1 VSPLFGRRRGAG
13 QSPQEEAEEARRDAE
28 SLARLEQGHIPLA
41 ASERLA
47 ALAAAGGDGA
57 FSSDLSV
64 AEFSLLH
71 RLGIDPITMVMGSSI
86 YHVGWQNVYFN
97 SPTEFHAI
105 SDAYNEARRLALGRL
120 TEEAQTAGADAVV
133 GVRITE
139 GAYDWAA
146 STIEFMAIGT
156 AVRLPAELRGAGGPV
171 LTDLSGQE
179 FWQLCDA
186 GIRPVGIVA
195 FTSVHYAP
203 ATMRTVMAQGG
214 GGMMAGGMM
223 GGSSWLNQELT
234 DYTQGLY
241 DARRTAMRGIAAQ
254 AKALDA
260 DGIVGVQVRQH
271 VRGHRVARGLGAE
284 TEDMIVTLH
293 VIGTAIRADPALG
306 NAGTVTKTA
315 ISLGK
320 PLPTASTRA
329 ASAGI

>member
-1 VSPLFGRRRGAG
+1 MSPLFGRRRGA
-13 QSPQEEAEEARRDAE
+13 PQNPQDAAEEARRDAE

-47 ALAAAGGDGA
+47 ALAAAGGAAA

-86 YHVGWQNVYFN
+86 YHVGWQNVFFN
-97 SPTEFHAI
+97 SPTEFHAV
-105 SDAYNEARRLALGRL
+105 SDAFNESRRLALGRL
-120 TEEAQTAGADAVV
+120 AEEAQTAGADAVV

-146 STIEFMAIGT
+146 STVEFMAIGT

-186 GIRPVGIVA
+186 GIRPVGIAA
-195 FTSVHYAP
+195 FTSVHYVP
-203 ATMRTVMAQGG
+203 ATMRTAAAMG
-214 GGMMAGGMM
+214 GGMM
-223 GGSSWLNQELT
+223 GGSWRNQELT
-234 DYTQGLY
+234 DYTEGLY
-241 DARRTAMRGIAAQ
+241 DVRRKAMRGVAQ
-254 AKALDA
+254 QAGALDA
-260 DGIVGVQVRQH
+260 DGIVGVRVRQH
-271 VRGHRVARGLGAE
+271 VRGHRVARQLGVE
-284 TEDMIVTLH
+284 TEDMIVTMH
-293 VIGTAIRADPALG
+293 VMGTAIRADPALG
-306 NAGTVTKTA
+306 GGTAPKAA
-315 ISLGK
+315 ISFGK

-329 ASAGI
+329 ASAGV

>member
-1 VSPLFGRRRGAG
+1 MSPLFGRRRGGG
-13 QSPQEEAEEARRDAE
+13 QSPEEQAEEARRDAE

-47 ALAAAGGDGA
+47 ALAAAGGEGA

-97 SPTEFHAI
+97 SPTEFHAV

-120 TEEAQTAGADAVV
+120 VEEAQTAGADAVV

-156 AVRLPAELRGAGGPV
+156 AVRLPAELRSAGGPV

-214 GGMMAGGMM
+214 GMM
-223 GGSSWLNQELT
+223 GGSWLNQELT

-241 DARRTAMRGIAAQ
+241 DARRTAMRGITAQ
-254 AKALDA
+254 AARARCRRHRRRPGPPARPRPPCRARARRRD
-260 DGIVGVQVRQH
+260 
-271 VRGHRVARGLGAE
+271 RGHDRHAAR
-284 TEDMIVTLH
+284 DRH
-293 VIGTAIRADPALG
+293 SDPRRSRTRPGRHRHRRL
-306 NAGTVTKTA
+306 A

>member
-1 VSPLFGRRRGAG
+1 VSPLFGRRRGGG
-13 QSPQEEAEEARRDAE
+13 QSPEAEAEEARRDAE

-47 ALAAAGGDGA
+47 ALAAEGAEGA

-71 RLGIDPITMVMGSSI
+71 RLGIEPITMVMGSSI

-97 SPTEFHAI
+97 SPTEFHAV

-120 TEEAQTAGADAVV
+120 VEEAQTAGADAVV

-146 STIEFMAIGT
+146 SSIEFMLIGT
-156 AVRLPAELRGAGGPV
+156 AVRLPAELRSAHGPV

-214 GGMMAGGMM
+214 GMM
-223 GGSSWLNQELT
+223 GGSWLNQELT

-241 DARRTAMRGIAAQ
+241 DARRNAMHGIAAQ
-254 AKALDA
+254 AAALDA
-260 DGIVGVQVRQH
+260 DGIVGVQVRQF

-293 VIGTAIRADPALG
+293 VMGTAIRADPALG
-306 NAGTVTKTA
+306 EGTVTKTA